1 MKRVMVFGT
10 FDLVHDGHRHLLR
23 EAALVGEEVIVV
35 VARDEHV
42 LELKGKLPENVLQ
55 DRIEA
60 ISCESEV
67 SEVVSGDEELG
78 TYGVIEAYRPDVI
91 LLGYDQD
98 ELHGS
103 LLTWMEERHVSGVS
117 LSHASAYESELFNTT
132 ILAEQMEE
140 EGLSL
145 V

>member
-1 MKRVMVFGT
+1 MIFGT

-23 EAALVGEEVIVV
+23 EAASVGEEVVV
-35 VARDEHV
+35 VVSRDEHV
-42 LELKGKLPENVLQ
+42 LELKGKLPLNTLQ
-55 DRIEA
+55 ERMEA
-60 ISCESEV
+60 IACESEV
-67 SEVVSGDEELG
+67 SEVIPGDEELG
-78 TYGVIEAYRPDVI
+78 TYGVVETYRPDMI

-98 ELHGS
+98 ELRES
-103 LLTWMEERHVSGVS
+103 VLAWMEEQSVTGISIT
-117 LSHASAYESELFNTT
+117 HASAFEPEMFNTT

>member
-1 MKRVMVFGT
+1 MVFGT
-10 FDLVHDGHRHLLR
+10 FDIIHDGHRHLLR
-23 EAALVGEEVIVV
+23 EAALVGDEVIVV

-42 LELKGKLPENVLQ
+42 LELKGKLPENVLA

-60 ISCESEV
+60 IVCESEV
-67 SEVVSGDEELG
+67 SEVVPSDEELG
-78 TYGVIEAYRPDVI
+78 TYSVVETYRPDVI

-98 ELHGS
+98 ELHAS
-103 LLTWMEERHVSGVS
+103 LLSWMQEQHVSGIS
-117 LSHASAYESELFNTT
+117 LSHASAYEPELFNTT